1 MSRLTA
7 LLVTFMMWGVIAGA
21 MQQRAATSSFT
32 GDEGTVQVT
41 FLVKPYLQRVTQ
53 DGVTILWETAEP
65 AVSIV
70 EYGAARIGDEQPNL
84 GELVETSE
92 AKTLHMV
99 RLGGLAAET
108 AYFYRVRCRA
118 ANGAEVSSEIR
129 AFKTAVR
136 DESPF
141 VFAAF
146 SDSQDNPPVWERITR
161 HAYNERPDFAIHA
174 GDLVGVGA
182 KKSDWTAEFFPPAQD
197 FMSRVPMFTIL
208 GNHEGDAPFYYD
220 YFDNPAPEY
229 YYTFDYGNARFFML
243 DSCRPVTPGSPQYN
257 WLAYELSH
265 SDKTWNFVVHHHPP
279 YTSDEDDYG
288 DSKVALAEEGDSDVR
303 PLIELYERFNVDIV
317 FYGHIHDY
325 ERSWPIRANQ
335 VDPERGVLYLQIGG
349 SGGGLENYAPTR
361 RWHMAKVRRCHHF
374 CMIRVAGRS
383 LSLQAFDDEWRLFD
397 QYEINKPARPANATL
412 FRDLVPPPVPR
423 ISPDPAVSIGNV
435 TVEMCATP
443 RNQGRIHYTVDG
455 SLPTA
460 ASPVYTGPVSV
471 PGGTCVSARVIPPS
485 GPASEV
491 AAVSY
496 RDASPLPAV
505 QKPRTSQGLRCIRY
519 DGSWES
525 TEAMLG
531 SPAKE
536 PVPVSSPALQGLTE
550 REEAWGATFD
560 GYLDIPTTG
569 VWRFATLS
577 DDGTRLFLD
586 RQLVV
591 DNDGSHAARMREGAV
606 ALEAGLHHFLLHYF
620 QDHGGAE
627 LQVYWQGPES
637 DRELIPTTAFWS
649 E

>member
-1 MSRLTA
+1 MRQRENANSSQSDDETVH
-7 LLVTFMMWGVIAGA
+7 VTFV
-21 MQQRAATSSFT
+21 
-32 GDEGTVQVT
+32 
-41 FLVKPYLQRVTQ
+41 VKPYLQRMNQ
-53 DGVTILWETAEP
+53 DGVSILWETGEP
-65 AVSIV
+65 VTSIV
-70 EYGAARIGDEQPNL
+70 EYGAARIGDKQPNL
-84 GELVETSE
+84 EQHVETTE
-92 AKTLHMV
+92 AKTLHSV
-99 RLGGLAAET
+99 RLGELSAET

-118 ANGAEVSSEIR
+118 ANGAELDSEIR
-129 AFKTAVR
+129 TFKTAVKN
-136 DESPF
+136 ESPF

-161 HAYNERPDFAIHA
+161 HAYNERPDFGIHA

-182 KKSDWTAEFFPPAQD
+182 KKSDWTDEFFPPAQD

-220 YFDNPAPEY
+220 YFDNAAPEY

-243 DSCRPVTPGSPQYN
+243 DSCRPLTPGSAQYD

-288 DSKVALAEEGDSDVR
+288 DSTSALAEEGDPDVR

-325 ERSWPIRANQ
+325 ERSWPIRAGQ

-383 LSLQAFDDEWRLFD
+383 LSLQAFDDDWRMFD
-397 QYEINKPARPANATL
+397 QYEINKPQRELNATV
-412 FRDLVPPPVPR
+412 FRDLVAPPVPR
-423 ISPDPAVSIGNV
+423 ISPDPAVAIGDT
-435 TVEMCATP
+435 TVEICATM
-443 RNQGRIHYTVDG
+443 RDQGRIHFTVDG

-460 ASPVYTGPVSV
+460 ASSVYAGPFCV
-471 PGGTCVSARVIPPS
+471 PGGTCVSARVIPPT
-485 GPASEV
+485 GPASGV
-491 AAVSY
+491 ASVNY
-496 RDASPLPAV
+496 RDSSPLPAV
-505 QKPRTSQGLRCIRY
+505 QRTRTSPGLRCIRY
-519 DGSWES
+519 EGSWES
-525 TEAMLG
+525 IAAMLA

-536 PVPVSSPALQGLTE
+536 PVTVSTPTLQGLSE

-560 GYLDIPTTG
+560 GYLDIPTSG
-569 VWRFATLS
+569 VWRLATLS
-577 DDGTRLFLD
+577 DDGTQLFLD
-586 RQLVV
+586 EQLIV
-591 DNDGSHAARMREGAV
+591 DNDGSHAARLREGAV
-606 ALEAGLHHFLLHYF
+606 ALEAGLHHFRLHFF
-620 QDHGGAE
+620 QYHGAAE
-627 LQVYWQGPES
+627 LQLFWQAPGN
-637 DRELIPTTAFWS
+637 DREPIPTTAFWD